1 MDKHTIDLLKRIN
14 KCDKIDEVRDLII
27 DFVTDDSLVKEH
39 NYDLPEDRVFSICSV
54 DSHGTKIWKNKNGQY
69 HRTDGPACEYLDGA
83 KYWYLNGEHHRT
95 DGPAIEL
102 ANGSKSWFM
111 NGFLHRTDGPAIEFA
126 AGRKEWYLNDRLH
139 RTDGPAIEDTNGSKS
154 WFMNGF
160 LHRTDGPAI
169 EDADGSKEWYLSGKR
184 LTKQE
189 HKLRTTKINLP
200 EDRVFSICSVDNFGN
215 ETWKNKDG
223 LYHRT
228 DGPAI
233 KFADGEKSWWLN
245 GTKMTEQEHRNRVY
259 KWKDKQF

>member
-1 MDKHTIDLLKRIN
+1 MDKHTIDLLKQIN

-69 HRTDGPACEYLDGA
+69 HRTDGPAIEY
-83 KYWYLNGEHHRT
+83 T
-95 DGPAIEL
+95 DGY
-102 ANGSKSWFM
+102 KSWYV
-111 NGFLHRTDGPAIEFA
+111 NGFLHRTDGPACESA
-126 AGRKEWYLNDRLH
+126 
-139 RTDGPAIEDTNGSKS
+139 DGYKS
-154 WFMNGF
+154 WWVNGF
-160 LHRTDGPAI
+160 LHRTDGPAV
-169 EDADGSKEWYLSGKR
+169 EYVNGSKYWYLSGQR
-184 LTKQE
+184 LTEQE

-200 EDRVFSICSVDNFGN
+200 EDRVCSICSVDNFGN

-245 GTKMTEQEHRNRVY
+245 GTKMTEQEHRNMVY

>member
-39 NYDLPEDRVFSICSV
+39 NYDLPEDRVC
-54 DSHGTKIWKNKNGQY
+54 
-69 HRTDGPACEYLDGA
+69 
-83 KYWYLNGEHHRT
+83 
-95 DGPAIEL
+95 
-102 ANGSKSWFM
+102 
-111 NGFLHRTDGPAIEFA
+111 
-126 AGRKEWYLNDRLH
+126 
-139 RTDGPAIEDTNGSKS
+139 
-154 WFMNGF
+154 
-160 LHRTDGPAI
+160 
-169 EDADGSKEWYLSGKR
+169 
-184 LTKQE
+184 
-189 HKLRTTKINLP
+189 
-200 EDRVFSICSVDNFGN
+200 SICSVDNFGN

-245 GTKMTEQEHRNRVY
+245 GTKMTEQEHRNMVY